1 MARESLSPHTSH
13 NVLHTCFKPDRLS
26 LDLHSCGLSVVPP
39 RVPRS
44 PTVLWAAR
52 SPTALCTAGNH
63 THLGLECLVQPFP
76 KPESADDWNSWVTW
90 LRTVCLVWGGG
101 RQEHTNHKLHHFTN
115 LSKRPSWALCIHVE
129 GTIILI
135 PKWNQNPSL
144 CICPVS
150 QLCAPCR
157 KSLNPLASGHFPHIP
172 PPTLANTLPLP
183 QAPVPSHHYLPFLP
197 SGAPGLRHLQCS
209 GWVPQ
214 FWHQIAL
221 VKSVSKICSKTCSQ
235 WWAFCVSVSSS
246 LKWGWW

>member
-13 NVLHTCFKPDRLS
+13 NVLHTCFKPDWLS

-39 RVPRS
+39 RVPSS
-44 PTVLWAAR
+44 PTVLWVAR
-52 SPTALCTAGNH
+52 SPTTLCTVGNH
-63 THLGLECLVQPFP
+63 TRPGLSALCSHSLS

-90 LRTVCLVWGGG
+90 LRTVCLVWGGR
-101 RQEHTNHKLHHFTN
+101 RQEHTNHRLHHFTN
-115 LSKRPSWALCIHVE
+115 LSKRHSWALCIHVE

-144 CICPVS
+144 CICPAS

-183 QAPVPSHHYLPFLP
+183 RPLSPLTITCHFCPLELLDW
-197 SGAPGLRHLQCS
+197 G
-209 GWVPQ
+209 
-214 FWHQIAL
+214 
-221 VKSVSKICSKTCSQ
+221 TCS
-235 WWAFCVSVSSS
+235 AVAGCPSSGTR
-246 LKWGWW
+246 LP

>member
-1 MARESLSPHTSH
+1 MGSLWSLLESPAARQYCEQLVLPQPCAQLATIPTWGLSALCNRSLS
-13 NVLHTCFKPDRLS
+13 
-26 LDLHSCGLSVVPP
+26 
-39 RVPRS
+39 
-44 PTVLWAAR
+44 
-52 SPTALCTAGNH
+52 
-63 THLGLECLVQPFP
+63 
-76 KPESADDWNSWVTW
+76 KPESAGDWNSWVTW

-183 QAPVPSHHYLPFLP
+183 QAHVPSHHYLPFLP